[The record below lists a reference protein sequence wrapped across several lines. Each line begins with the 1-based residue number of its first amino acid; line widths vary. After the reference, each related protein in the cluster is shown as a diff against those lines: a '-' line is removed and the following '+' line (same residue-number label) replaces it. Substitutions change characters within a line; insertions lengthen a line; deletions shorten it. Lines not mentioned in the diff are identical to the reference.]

1 MNVYIPTISMLSSMS
16 VGFIVIIVFYLL
28 IKINPNFNQRI
39 QINLV
44 YDWCMTMVNR
54 STALKG

>member
-1 MNVYIPTISMLSSMS
+1 MLSNMS
-16 VGFIVIIVFYLL
+16 VGFMIQIVFYLL